1 MIITF
6 YGIIVIIHILAAIIG
21 LGATFASPFIM
32 SSAKTVT
39 TSTYAHKVNAKVE
52 KLAKIGSL
60 TLLAHLIPKATKEQI
75 QLLDS
80 SGGTEE
86 LSESYRALSKK
97 VAGLSAI
104 AMAVI
109 VVMVILMSLKPF

>member
-6 YGIIVIIHILAAIIG
+6 YGIIVIIHILTAIIG

-60 TLLAHLIPKATKEQI
+60 TLLVTGLILGFIHPYLFKFFNRLLEFDLPFFDQI
-75 QLLDS
+75 L
-80 SGGTEE
+80 
-86 LSESYRALSKK
+86 
-97 VAGLSAI
+97 
-104 AMAVI
+104 
-109 VVMVILMSLKPF
+109 